1 MNWYPASSLVGVTGP
16 VAALAVVAAST
27 AGRASTAAAAARVN
41 DLMSLDM
48 GNPLFLATI
57 QGRR

>member
-1 MNWYPASSLVGVTGP
+1 MNWSPASSLVGVTGP

-27 AGRASTAAAAARVN
+27 AGRASAAAAAVRAN

-48 GNPLFLATI
+48 EIPFFPATI